1 MIYHEAK
8 RRNCKCKEKLNADLL
23 ELDNKIKAQQQK
35 LQELKSKKQ
44 KIEEQI
50 RSERMDG
57 ILKLMDFKNLT
68 VEKLEEIINLTNF
81 H

>member
-1 MIYHEAK
+1 MQRK
-8 RRNCKCKEKLNADLL
+8 TTLEKLNADLL